1 MIWKPSMLSD
11 FLQMMLSQQFFA
23 LNSSVKANQISATA
37 ASTGNCVKHENIQID
52 PMVGRNKGHF
62 LRCCYCYS
70 FECQQAVCVFYM
82 LNQYSCSLQFECR
95 TSCFYGNKHTRNI
108 LYLLLGA
115 RVKKIC
121 NILRKRQDSVK
132 STFEFKNLEKIK
144 RRKIICP
151 HWDSNPGP
159 LALYLEL

>member
-1 MIWKPSMLSD
+1 MKKKIIINNIGYDVETKYYRWIFWL
-11 FLQMMLSQQFFA
+11 LSQQFFLPSTLA
-23 LNSSVKANQISATA
+23 FIANQISATA
-37 ASTGNCVKHENIQID
+37 SKGNCVKHENIQID

-62 LRCCYCYS
+62 LRCCCCYS

-121 NILRKRQDSVK
+121 NIFQRQDSV
-132 STFEFKNLEKIK
+132 ERE
-144 RRKIICP
+144 
-151 HWDSNPGP
+151 
-159 LALYLEL
+159 

>member
-52 PMVGRNKGHF
+52 PMVGRNRGHF
-62 LRCCYCYS
+62 LCCLTLLN
-70 FECQQAVCVFYM
+70 VNKLCVFYM
-82 LNQYSCSLQFECR
+82 LNQYSSLQFECR

-132 STFEFKNLEKIK
+132 STFEFKKLGKN
-144 RRKIICP
+144 
-151 HWDSNPGP
+151 
-159 LALYLEL
+159 